1 MMLVVGPTGVGDRLG
16 WGLGDGDGAPVPPV
30 APTGVGDRL
39 GLGLGDGE
47 GAPLA
52 PVAPVAPTGVE
63 GLGSGLGDEEGAPVA
78 PLAPPGPLGPV
89 DPVLEV
95 VDVPLISP
103 DATAGT
109 TM

>member
-1 MMLVVGPTGVGDRLG
+1 
-16 WGLGDGDGAPVPPV
+16 
-30 APTGVGDRL
+30 
-39 GLGLGDGE
+39 LGLGDEE

-63 GLGSGLGDEEGAPVA
+63 GLGLGLGDEEGAPVA
-78 PLAPPGPLGPV
+78 PLTPLGPV

-109 TM
+109 M